1 VRLGVGRPT
10 GRKDPAD
17 WVLEGFAKAEEPD
30 VALLV
35 DDGADAVRSLVRD
48 GLLPTQD
55 RFNRSGPRT

>member
-1 VRLGVGRPT
+1 
-10 GRKDPAD
+10 
-17 WVLEGFAKAEEPD
+17 VLEGFAKAEEPD